1 MTILSIVPPAVAGGL
16 WGLLLFNKSMSMN
29 AAMGF
34 ILLAGTVVNNSI
46 LLVDFILESR
56 KRGASRTLAVVRSVK
71 TRTRPILMTVTST
84 IIGLTPLVME
94 WAVGLERMSP
104 LGIVAAS
111 GLIFGTFVTMIFVP
125 VIYSVIDDIGS
136 RAAALVGRTGE
147 DPGA

>member
-1 MTILSIVPPAVAGGL
+1 MNPGSGGL
-16 WGLLLFNKSMSMN
+16 REPWP
-29 AAMGF
+29 
-34 ILLAGTVVNNSI
+34 I
-46 LLVDFILESR
+46 
-56 KRGASRTLAVVRSVK
+56 VRSVK

-125 VIYSVIDDIGS
+125 VIYSVIDDIAS

-147 DPGA
+147 DPAP